1 MLYRIVETTKMDNGQ
16 RFVMGSVSTLKGV
29 SSGTIRALIKRQ
41 RIAEVQP
48 PPLKIL
54 PGWEERAKLLEPLGI
69 VDVGHLVT
77 ADIEQV
83 AKKLGVSVKGLQR
96 AVEEARQWVDVIQ
109 EVYRG

>member
-1 MLYRIVETTKMDNGQ
+1 MLYRVIETVTMDKGP
-16 RFVMGSVSTLKGV
+16 RFVMGSISTLKGV
-29 SSGTIRALIKRQ
+29 SSGTIRALIKKQ

-54 PGWEERAKLLEPLGI
+54 PGWEEKAKLLEPLGI
-69 VDVGHLVT
+69 LDVGQLVA
-77 ADIEQV
+77 ADTKQV
-83 AKKLGVSVKGLQR
+83 AKKLGVSVQGLQR